1 MLKYFEIN
9 RISRIFEIK
18 ARAMN
23 TKLTLT
29 IEQHTIAKAKQ
40 FAKET
45 GRSLSDI
52 IEKYLEK
59 ITSTETQVSTSSK
72 ISRLK
77 GSIKLPDDFNEDNEL
92 RTYFENKHL

>member
-1 MLKYFEIN
+1 
-9 RISRIFEIK
+9 
-18 ARAMN
+18 MN

-29 IEQHTIAKAKQ
+29 IERSTIEKAKL

-59 ITSTETQVSTSSK
+59 ITANEHQAINSSK
-72 ISRLK
+72 ISALK
-77 GSIKLPDDFNEDNEL
+77 GSVKIPTDLNIDDAL
-92 RTYFENKHL
+92 RSYLENKHL

>member
-1 MLKYFEIN
+1 
-9 RISRIFEIK
+9 
-18 ARAMN
+18 MN

-29 IEQHTIAKAKQ
+29 IERSTIEKAKL

-59 ITSTETQVSTSSK
+59 ITANEHQALHSSK
-72 ISRLK
+72 ISALK
-77 GSIKLPDDFNEDNEL
+77 GSVKIPTDLNIDDAL
-92 RTYFENKHL
+92 RSYLENKHL

>member
-1 MLKYFEIN
+1 
-9 RISRIFEIK
+9 
-18 ARAMN
+18 MN

-29 IEQHTIAKAKQ
+29 IEKSTIEKAKL

-59 ITSTETQVSTSSK
+59 ITANEHQALRSTK
-72 ISRLK
+72 ISALK
-77 GSIKLPDDFNEDNEL
+77 GSVKIPTDLNTDDEL
-92 RTYFENKHL
+92 RSYLENKHL

>member
-1 MLKYFEIN
+1 
-9 RISRIFEIK
+9 
-18 ARAMN
+18 MN

-29 IEQHTIAKAKQ
+29 IEQSTIEKAKR

-59 ITSTETQVSTSSK
+59 ITATETQITSSSK

-77 GSIKLPDDFNEDNEL
+77 GSVKLPEDFNEDVEL
-92 RTYFENKHL
+92 RAYYENKHL

>member
-1 MLKYFEIN
+1 
-9 RISRIFEIK
+9 
-18 ARAMN
+18 MN

-29 IEQHTIAKAKQ
+29 LEKATIEKAKL

-59 ITSTETQVSTSSK
+59 ITANEQLGMQPTR
-72 ISRLK
+72 ISALK
-77 GSIKLPDDFNEDNEL
+77 GSVKLPTDFDTDEAL
-92 RTYFENKHL
+92 RSYFEKKHL